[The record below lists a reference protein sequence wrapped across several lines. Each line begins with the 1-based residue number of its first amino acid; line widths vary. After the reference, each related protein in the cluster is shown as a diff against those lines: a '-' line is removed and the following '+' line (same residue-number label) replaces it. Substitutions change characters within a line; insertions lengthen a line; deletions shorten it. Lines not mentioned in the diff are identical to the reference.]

1 MYNANMGGNMPVS
14 EDQRKA
20 ACAEIGYR
28 KKNKGKTK
36 NFKNMSIAKLAE
48 WCRSKT
54 LDKK

>member
-1 MYNANMGGNMPVS
+1 MYNANMGGKMPVS